1 MFDIKS
7 RSRYSFHVLAMAC
20 FKIKADRQVKLAK
33 SRPKQ
38 MDGGRT
44 GYGRLIIESSLVI
57 KTSVLI
63 KRWATVIFIESLRV
77 TRSVM
82 LRNAPLSMKLLLIL
96 IFPLLGFL
104 AFAGLYVADK
114 SETLGDN
121 SRAVTATSVART
133 LSDVVTTLQRERGA
147 SGVFL
152 GSGGKT
158 MQDKLR
164 SLRQETDKAMV
175 EMRAQSTEGLSG
187 TENVSRALDDVIA
200 LRLKV
205 DALAINNT
213 ESGARFTD
221 IIKVLIG
228 FTYSLEAT
236 IEDPQILRALSSLNQ
251 FVDMKERAGRE
262 RVLLGLAFNQNRFDA
277 ALLSRFSRNLGE
289 FSGYYEAFQRWS
301 PEVFK
306 TKLNA
311 VLQQPASL
319 EVARL
324 QRLGFDTPLGDPL
337 NVKPEDWFNLAT
349 SRIDM
354 MAQVETELGQ
364 TVVSLASDAR
374 NEAERSLYVAIG
386 TVVMML
392 IVVLWLAS
400 VIIRNIKIAVVDVN
414 RTLVALSTRD
424 LTARTR
430 YTGKDEFGEI
440 SRNLDNMAQQIS
452 DVIREI
458 GSATAQVATAAEQ
471 SSAVAL
477 QTSQNVAQQ
486 RQGTDQ
492 VATAISQMSS
502 TVKDV
507 ARSTTDASEMSQR
520 VNASTMQGKAE
531 IENTISLIQGLSLQ
545 AQQTSQIIGELKG
558 ESNSISSVLDV
569 IRGVADQTNLLALNA
584 AIEAARAGEQGR
596 GFAVVADEV
605 RNLAKKT
612 QDSTVSIQ
620 QMIANLQSG
629 SERAAASMQET
640 LGKAQEGASNVVR
653 AGELLE
659 EIAEGIASISDRNI
673 QVASA
678 AEEQSLVAEEI
689 HRNVHDINA
698 LVIQVSAGAE
708 QTAVTSRELARLAE
722 QQQGLVGRFKVS

>member
-1 MFDIKS
+1 MHVM
-7 RSRYSFHVLAMAC
+7 RSA
-20 FKIKADRQVKLAK
+20 
-33 SRPKQ
+33 
-38 MDGGRT
+38 
-44 GYGRLIIESSLVI
+44 
-57 KTSVLI
+57 
-63 KRWATVIFIESLRV
+63 
-77 TRSVM
+77 M

-104 AFAGLYVADK
+104 AFAGLFVADK
-114 SETLGDN
+114 SENLGDMR
-121 SRAVTATSVART
+121 RAVTATAVAQK
-133 LSDVVTTLQRERGA
+133 LSNVVTTIQRERGA

-152 GSGGKT
+152 GSGGKS
-158 MQDKLR
+158 MQDKLKTF
-164 SLRQETDKAMV
+164 RQETDKAIS
-175 EMRAQSTEGLSG
+175 EMRAQSTDGIPG
-187 TENVSRALDDVIA
+187 PDKVYRALDDLTA
-200 LRLKV
+200 LRLKI
-205 DALAINNT
+205 DTLGINNT
-213 ESGARFTD
+213 ESSTRFTD
-221 IIKVLIG
+221 VIKTLVG
-228 FTYSLEAT
+228 FSYSLEAS
-236 IEDPQILRALSSLNQ
+236 IEDPQILRGLSSLNQ
-251 FVDMKERAGRE
+251 FIDMKERAGRE
-262 RVLLGLAFNQNRFDA
+262 RVLLVQAFNQNRFDA
-277 ALLSRFSRNLGE
+277 PLLSRFSRNLGE
-289 FSGYYEAFQRWS
+289 FSGYLEAFQRWS

-306 TKLNA
+306 TKLND
-311 VLQQPASL
+311 VMQQPGSL

-324 QRLGFDTPLGDPL
+324 QRLGFDTPMGDPL
-337 NVKPEDWFNLAT
+337 NVKPEDWFNLST
-349 SRIDM
+349 VRIDM
-354 MAQVETELGQ
+354 MAQVEAELGQ
-364 TVVSLASDAR
+364 NVVGLATDAR
-374 NEAERSLYVAIG
+374 SSAQSSLYVAVA
-386 TVVMML
+386 TVVLML

-400 VIIRNIKIAVVDVN
+400 VIIRNIKVAVVDVN
-414 RTLVALSTRD
+414 RTLMALSTRD

-430 YTGKDEFGEI
+430 YIGKDEFGEI
-440 SRNLDNMAQQIS
+440 SRNLDNMAHQIS
-452 DVIREI
+452 EVISEI

-477 QTSQNVAQQ
+477 QTNQNVAQQ

-492 VATAISQMSS
+492 VATAISEMSA

-507 ARSTTDASEMSQR
+507 ARSTTDAAEMSQR
-520 VNASTMQGKAE
+520 VNNSTVQGKTE
-531 IENTISLIQGLSLQ
+531 IDNTIGLIQELSVQ
-545 AQQTSQIIGELKG
+545 AEETSRIIDELKG

-612 QDSTVSIQ
+612 QDYTVSIQ
-620 QMIANLQSG
+620 KMIANLQSG

-659 EIAEGIASISDRNI
+659 EIAEGIATISDRNI

-689 HRNVHDINA
+689 HRNVDDINS

-708 QTAVTSRELARLAE
+708 QTAVTSSELARLAE

>member
-1 MFDIKS
+1 
-7 RSRYSFHVLAMAC
+7 
-20 FKIKADRQVKLAK
+20 
-33 SRPKQ
+33 
-38 MDGGRT
+38 
-44 GYGRLIIESSLVI
+44 
-57 KTSVLI
+57 
-63 KRWATVIFIESLRV
+63 
-77 TRSVM
+77 
-82 LRNAPLSMKLLLIL
+82 MKLLLIL
-96 IFPLLGFL
+96 MFPLLGFL
-104 AFAGLYVADK
+104 AFAGIFVADK
-114 SETLGDN
+114 SETLTDN
-121 SRAVTATSVART
+121 GRAVTATSAARK

-152 GSGGKT
+152 GSGGKS
-158 MQDKLR
+158 MQDKLKT
-164 SLRQETDKAMV
+164 LRQETDKAIS
-175 EMRAQSTEGLSG
+175 EMRTQSTDGIPGLES
-187 TENVSRALDDVIA
+187 VRRALEEMLA
-200 LRLKV
+200 LRGKV
-205 DALAINNT
+205 DSLAINNT

-221 IIKVLIG
+221 IIKTLIG
-228 FTYSLEAT
+228 FNYSLEAS
-236 IEDPQILRALSSLNQ
+236 IEDPEILRALSSLNQ

-262 RVLLGLAFNQNRFDA
+262 RVLLGLAFNQNRFDS

-289 FSGYYEAFQRWS
+289 FSGYYEAFQRWA
-301 PEVFK
+301 PDVFK
-306 TKLNA
+306 SKLNA
-311 VLQQPASL
+311 VLQKPESL

-337 NVKPEDWFNLAT
+337 NIKPEDWFNLST
-349 SRIDM
+349 QRIDM
-354 MAQVETELGQ
+354 MAQVEAELGQ
-364 TVVSLASDAR
+364 TVTGLASDAR
-374 NEAERSLYVAIG
+374 SAAENSLYMAIG
-386 TVVMML
+386 IVIVML
-392 IVVLWLAS
+392 IAVLWLAS

-414 RTLVALSTRD
+414 RTLIALSTRD

-452 DVIREI
+452 EVIREI

-507 ARSTTDASEMSQR
+507 ARSTTDASAMSQR
-520 VNASTMQGKAE
+520 VNASTMQGKIE
-531 IENTISLIQGLSLQ
+531 IDNTVTLIKGLSVQ
-545 AQQTSQIIGELKG
+545 AEQTSRIIDELKG
-558 ESNSISSVLDV
+558 ESDSISSVLDV

-612 QDSTVSIQ
+612 QESTVSIQ
-620 QMIANLQSG
+620 NMIANLQSG
-629 SERAAASMQET
+629 SDRAASSMQET
-640 LGKAQEGASNVVR
+640 LGKARQGATNVVR

-722 QQQGLVGRFKVS
+722 QQQGLVGRFRVS

>member
-1 MFDIKS
+1 
-7 RSRYSFHVLAMAC
+7 
-20 FKIKADRQVKLAK
+20 
-33 SRPKQ
+33 
-38 MDGGRT
+38 
-44 GYGRLIIESSLVI
+44 
-57 KTSVLI
+57 
-63 KRWATVIFIESLRV
+63 
-77 TRSVM
+77 M

-96 IFPLLGFL
+96 IFPLVGFL
-104 AFAGLYVADK
+104 AFAGLFVADK
-114 SETLGDN
+114 SENLGDMR
-121 SRAVTATSVART
+121 RAVTATAVAQK
-133 LSDVVTTLQRERGA
+133 LSNVVTTIQRERGA

-152 GSGGKT
+152 GSGGKS
-158 MQDKLR
+158 MQDKLKAF
-164 SLRQETDKAMV
+164 RQETDKAIS
-175 EMRAQSTEGLSG
+175 EMRTQSTDGIPG
-187 TENVSRALDDVIA
+187 PDKVYRALDDLNA
-200 LRLKV
+200 LRLKI
-205 DALAINNT
+205 DTLGINNT
-213 ESGARFTD
+213 ESSTRFTD
-221 IIKVLIG
+221 VIKTLVG
-228 FTYSLEAT
+228 FSYSLEAS
-236 IEDPQILRALSSLNQ
+236 IEDPEILRGLSSLNQ

-262 RVLLGLAFNQNRFDA
+262 RVLLVQAFNQNRFDA
-277 ALLSRFSRNLGE
+277 PLLSRFSRNLGE
-289 FSGYYEAFQRWS
+289 FSGYLEAFQRWS

-306 TKLNA
+306 TKLND
-311 VLQQPASL
+311 VMQQPGSL

-324 QRLGFDTPLGDPL
+324 QRLGFDTPMGDPL

-349 SRIDM
+349 SRIDL
-354 MAQVETELGQ
+354 MAQVEAELGQ
-364 TVVSLASDAR
+364 NVVSLATAAR
-374 NEAERSLYVAIG
+374 SSAQSSLYVAVA
-386 TVVMML
+386 TVVLML

-414 RTLVALSTRD
+414 RTLIALSTRD

-452 DVIREI
+452 EVIGEI

-486 RQGTDQ
+486 RLGTDQ
-492 VATAISQMSS
+492 MATAISQMSA

-507 ARSTTDASEMSQR
+507 ARSTTDAAAMSQR
-520 VNASTMQGKAE
+520 VNTSTVQGKAE

-545 AQQTSQIIGELKG
+545 AEQTSQIIGELKG
-558 ESNSISSVLDV
+558 ESNAISSVLDV

-612 QDSTVSIQ
+612 QESTVSIQ
-620 QMIANLQSG
+620 NMIANLQSG
-629 SERAAASMQET
+629 SERAATSMQET
-640 LGKAQEGASNVVR
+640 LGKAQAGASNVVR

-689 HRNVHDINA
+689 HRNVNDINS

-722 QQQGLVGRFKVS
+722 QQQGLVGRFRVS

>member
-1 MFDIKS
+1 M
-7 RSRYSFHVLAMAC
+7 
-20 FKIKADRQVKLAK
+20 
-33 SRPKQ
+33 
-38 MDGGRT
+38 
-44 GYGRLIIESSLVI
+44 
-57 KTSVLI
+57 
-63 KRWATVIFIESLRV
+63 
-77 TRSVM
+77 
-82 LRNAPLSMKLLLIL
+82 
-96 IFPLLGFL
+96 FPLLGFL
-104 AFAGLYVADK
+104 AFAGLFVADK
-114 SETLGDN
+114 SENLGDMR
-121 SRAVTATSVART
+121 RAVTATAVAQK
-133 LSDVVTTLQRERGA
+133 LSNVVTTIQRERGA

-152 GSGGKT
+152 GSGGKS
-158 MQDKLR
+158 MQDKLKAF
-164 SLRQETDKAMV
+164 RQETDKAIS
-175 EMRAQSTEGLSG
+175 EMRTQSTDGIPG
-187 TENVSRALDDVIA
+187 PDKVYRALDDLNA
-200 LRLKV
+200 LRLKI
-205 DALAINNT
+205 DTLGINNT
-213 ESGARFTD
+213 ESSTRFTD
-221 IIKVLIG
+221 VIKTLVG
-228 FTYSLEAT
+228 FSYSLEAS
-236 IEDPQILRALSSLNQ
+236 IEDPEILRGLSSLNQ

-262 RVLLGLAFNQNRFDA
+262 RVLLVQAFNQNRFDA
-277 ALLSRFSRNLGE
+277 PLLSRFSRNLGE
-289 FSGYYEAFQRWS
+289 FSGYLEAFQRWS

-306 TKLNA
+306 TKLND
-311 VLQQPASL
+311 VMQQPGSL

-324 QRLGFDTPLGDPL
+324 QRLGFDTPMGDPL

-349 SRIDM
+349 SRIDL
-354 MAQVETELGQ
+354 MAQVEAELGQ
-364 TVVSLASDAR
+364 NVVSLATAAR
-374 NEAERSLYVAIG
+374 SSAQSSLYVAVA
-386 TVVMML
+386 TVVLML

-400 VIIRNIKIAVVDVN
+400 VIIRNIKVAVVDVN
-414 RTLVALSTRD
+414 RTLIALSTRD

-430 YTGKDEFGEI
+430 YVGKDEFGEI

-452 DVIREI
+452 DVIRDI

-492 VATAISQMSS
+492 VATAISEMSA

-507 ARSTTDASEMSQR
+507 ARSTTDAAAMSQR
-520 VNASTMQGKAE
+520 VNTSTVQGKAE

-545 AQQTSQIIGELKG
+545 AEQTSQIIGELKG
-558 ESNSISSVLDV
+558 ESNAISSVLDV

-612 QDSTVSIQ
+612 QESTVSIQ
-620 QMIANLQSG
+620 NMIANLQSG
-629 SERAAASMQET
+629 SERAATSMQET
-640 LGKAQEGASNVVR
+640 LGKAQAGASNVVR

-689 HRNVHDINA
+689 HRNVDDINS

>member
-1 MFDIKS
+1 M
-7 RSRYSFHVLAMAC
+7 
-20 FKIKADRQVKLAK
+20 
-33 SRPKQ
+33 
-38 MDGGRT
+38 
-44 GYGRLIIESSLVI
+44 
-57 KTSVLI
+57 
-63 KRWATVIFIESLRV
+63 
-77 TRSVM
+77 
-82 LRNAPLSMKLLLIL
+82 
-96 IFPLLGFL
+96 FPLLGFL
-104 AFAGLYVADK
+104 AFAGIFVADK
-114 SETLGDN
+114 SETFGEN
-121 SRAVTATSVART
+121 SRAVTATNAAQK

-152 GSGGKT
+152 GSGGKS
-158 MQDKLR
+158 MQDKLKTF
-164 SLRQETDKAMV
+164 RQETDKAMG
-175 EMRAQSTEGLSG
+175 EMRAQSTQDIPG
-187 TENVSRALDDVIA
+187 TANVLRALDDVIA

-205 DALAINNT
+205 DGLAINNT
-213 ESGARFTD
+213 ESGTRFTD
-221 IIKVLIG
+221 IIKTLIG
-228 FTYSLEAT
+228 YNYSLEAS

-301 PEVFK
+301 PEAFK
-306 TKLNA
+306 TRLND
-311 VLQQPASL
+311 VLQQPGSL

-337 NVKPEDWFNLAT
+337 NIKPEDWFNLST
-349 SRIDM
+349 SRIDL
-354 MAQVETELGQ
+354 MAKVEAELGQ
-364 TVVSLASDAR
+364 TVVGLASDAR
-374 NEAERSLYVAIG
+374 STAESSLYVAIA
-386 TVVMML
+386 TVIAML
-392 IVVLWLAS
+392 IAVLWLAS

-414 RTLVALSTRD
+414 RTLIALSTRD

-452 DVIREI
+452 EVIGEI

-486 RQGTDQ
+486 RLGTDQ
-492 VATAISQMSS
+492 MATAISQMSA

-507 ARSTTDASEMSQR
+507 ARSTTDAAAMSQR
-520 VNASTMQGKAE
+520 VNTSTVQGKAE

-545 AQQTSQIIGELKG
+545 AEQTSQIIGELKG
-558 ESNSISSVLDV
+558 ESNAISSVLDV

-612 QDSTVSIQ
+612 QESTVSIQ
-620 QMIANLQSG
+620 NMIANLQSG
-629 SERAAASMQET
+629 SERAATSMQET
-640 LGKAQEGASNVVR
+640 LGKAQAGASNVVR

-689 HRNVHDINA
+689 HRNVNDINS

-722 QQQGLVGRFKVS
+722 QQQGLVGRFRVS

>member
-1 MFDIKS
+1 M
-7 RSRYSFHVLAMAC
+7 
-20 FKIKADRQVKLAK
+20 
-33 SRPKQ
+33 
-38 MDGGRT
+38 
-44 GYGRLIIESSLVI
+44 
-57 KTSVLI
+57 
-63 KRWATVIFIESLRV
+63 
-77 TRSVM
+77 
-82 LRNAPLSMKLLLIL
+82 
-96 IFPLLGFL
+96 FPLLGFL
-104 AFAGLYVADK
+104 AFAGIFVADK
-114 SETLGDN
+114 SETFGEN
-121 SRAVTATSVART
+121 SLAVTATNAAQK

-152 GSGGKT
+152 GSGGKS
-158 MQDKLR
+158 MQDKLKTF
-164 SLRQETDKAMV
+164 RQETDKAMG
-175 EMRAQSTEGLSG
+175 EMRAQSTQDIPG
-187 TENVSRALDDVIA
+187 TANVLRALDDVIA

-205 DALAINNT
+205 DGLAINNT
-213 ESGARFTD
+213 ESGTRFTD
-221 IIKVLIG
+221 IIKTLIG
-228 FTYSLEAT
+228 YNYSLEAS

-301 PEVFK
+301 PEAFK
-306 TKLNA
+306 TRLND
-311 VLQQPASL
+311 VLQQPGSL

-337 NVKPEDWFNLAT
+337 NIKPEDWFNLST
-349 SRIDM
+349 SRIDL
-354 MAQVETELGQ
+354 MAKVEAELGQ
-364 TVVSLASDAR
+364 TVVGLASDAR
-374 NEAERSLYVAIG
+374 STAESSLYVAIA
-386 TVVMML
+386 TVIAML
-392 IVVLWLAS
+392 IAVLWLAS

-414 RTLVALSTRD
+414 RTLIALSTRD
-424 LTARTR
+424 LTARTC

-452 DVIREI
+452 EVIGEI

-471 SSAVAL
+471 SSSVAL

-492 VATAISQMSS
+492 VATAISEMSA

-507 ARSTTDASEMSQR
+507 ARSTTDAAAMSQR
-520 VNASTMQGKAE
+520 VNTSTVQGKAE

-545 AQQTSQIIGELKG
+545 AEQTSQIIGELKG
-558 ESNSISSVLDV
+558 ESNAISSVLDV

-612 QDSTVSIQ
+612 QESTVSIQ
-620 QMIANLQSG
+620 NMIANLQSG
-629 SERAAASMQET
+629 SERAATSMQET
-640 LGKAQEGASNVVR
+640 LGKAQAGASSVVR

-689 HRNVHDINA
+689 HRNVDDINS

-722 QQQGLVGRFKVS
+722 QQQGLVGRFRVS

>member
-1 MFDIKS
+1 
-7 RSRYSFHVLAMAC
+7 
-20 FKIKADRQVKLAK
+20 
-33 SRPKQ
+33 
-38 MDGGRT
+38 
-44 GYGRLIIESSLVI
+44 
-57 KTSVLI
+57 
-63 KRWATVIFIESLRV
+63 
-77 TRSVM
+77 M

-104 AFAGLYVADK
+104 AFAGLFVADK
-114 SETLGDN
+114 SENLGDMR
-121 SRAVTATSVART
+121 RAVTATAVAQK
-133 LSDVVTTLQRERGA
+133 LSNVVTTIQRERGA

-152 GSGGKT
+152 GSGGKS
-158 MQDKLR
+158 MQDKLKAF
-164 SLRQETDKAMV
+164 RQETDKAIS
-175 EMRAQSTEGLSG
+175 EMRAQSTDGIPSPDK
-187 TENVSRALDDVIA
+187 VYRALDDLTA
-200 LRLKV
+200 LRLKI
-205 DALAINNT
+205 DTLGINNT
-213 ESGARFTD
+213 ESSTRFTD
-221 IIKVLIG
+221 VIKTLVG
-228 FTYSLEAT
+228 FSYSLEAS
-236 IEDPQILRALSSLNQ
+236 IEDPEILRGLSSLNQ

-262 RVLLGLAFNQNRFDA
+262 RVLLVQAFNQNRFDA
-277 ALLSRFSRNLGE
+277 PLLSRFSRNLGE
-289 FSGYYEAFQRWS
+289 FSGYLEAFQRWS

-306 TKLNA
+306 TKLND
-311 VLQQPASL
+311 VMQQPGSL

-324 QRLGFDTPLGDPL
+324 QRLGFDTPMGDPL
-337 NVKPEDWFNLAT
+337 NVKPEDWFNLSTA
-349 SRIDM
+349 RIDM
-354 MAQVETELGQ
+354 MANVEAELGQ
-364 TVVSLASDAR
+364 NVVGLATDAR
-374 NEAERSLYVAIG
+374 SSAQSSLYVAVAI
-386 TVVMML
+386 VVLML

-400 VIIRNIKIAVVDVN
+400 VIIRNIKVAVVDVN
-414 RTLVALSTRD
+414 RTLMALSTRD

-430 YTGKDEFGEI
+430 YIGKDEFGEI
-440 SRNLDNMAQQIS
+440 SRNLDNMAHQIS
-452 DVIREI
+452 EVISEI

-477 QTSQNVAQQ
+477 QTNQNVAQQ

-492 VATAISQMSS
+492 VATAISEMSA

-507 ARSTTDASEMSQR
+507 ARSTTDAAEMSQR
-520 VNASTMQGKAE
+520 VNSSTVQGKTE
-531 IENTISLIQGLSLQ
+531 IDNTIGLIQELSVQ
-545 AQQTSQIIGELKG
+545 AEETSRIIDELKG

-620 QMIANLQSG
+620 KMIANLQSG

-659 EIAEGIASISDRNI
+659 EIAEGIATISDRNI

-689 HRNVHDINA
+689 HRNVDDINS

>member
-1 MFDIKS
+1 
-7 RSRYSFHVLAMAC
+7 
-20 FKIKADRQVKLAK
+20 
-33 SRPKQ
+33 
-38 MDGGRT
+38 
-44 GYGRLIIESSLVI
+44 
-57 KTSVLI
+57 
-63 KRWATVIFIESLRV
+63 
-77 TRSVM
+77 M

-104 AFAGLYVADK
+104 AFAGLFVADK
-114 SETLGDN
+114 SENLGDMR
-121 SRAVTATSVART
+121 RAVTATAVAQK
-133 LSDVVTTLQRERGA
+133 LSNVVTTIQRERGA

-152 GSGGKT
+152 GSGGKS
-158 MQDKLR
+158 MQDKLKTF
-164 SLRQETDKAMV
+164 RQETDKAIS
-175 EMRAQSTEGLSG
+175 EMRAQSTDGIPG
-187 TENVSRALDDVIA
+187 PDKVYRALDDLTA
-200 LRLKV
+200 LRLKI
-205 DALAINNT
+205 DTLGISNT
-213 ESGARFTD
+213 ESSTRFTD
-221 IIKVLIG
+221 VIKTLVG
-228 FTYSLEAT
+228 FSYSLEAS
-236 IEDPQILRALSSLNQ
+236 IEDPEILRGLSSLNQ

-262 RVLLGLAFNQNRFDA
+262 RVLLVQAFNQNRFDA
-277 ALLSRFSRNLGE
+277 PLLSRFSRNLGE
-289 FSGYYEAFQRWS
+289 FSGYLEAFQRWS

-306 TKLNA
+306 AKLND
-311 VLQQPASL
+311 VMQQPGSL

-324 QRLGFDTPLGDPL
+324 QRLGFDTPMGDPL

-349 SRIDM
+349 VRIDM
-354 MAQVETELGQ
+354 MAQVEAELGQ
-364 TVVSLASDAR
+364 NVVGVATDAR
-374 NEAERSLYVAIG
+374 SSAQSSLYVAVA
-386 TVVMML
+386 TVVLML

-414 RTLVALSTRD
+414 RTLMALSTRD

-430 YTGKDEFGEI
+430 YIGKDEFGEI

-452 DVIREI
+452 EVIREI

-492 VATAISQMSS
+492 VATAISEMSA

-507 ARSTTDASEMSQR
+507 ARSTTDAAEMSQR
-520 VNASTMQGKAE
+520 VNNSTVQGKTE
-531 IENTISLIQGLSLQ
+531 IDNTIGLIQGLSVQ
-545 AQQTSQIIGELKG
+545 AEETSRIIDELKG
-558 ESNSISSVLDV
+558 ESNAISSVLDV

-620 QMIANLQSG
+620 KMIANLQSG

-659 EIAEGIASISDRNI
+659 EIAEGIATISDRNI

-689 HRNVHDINA
+689 HRNVDDINS

-722 QQQGLVGRFKVS
+722 HQQGLVGRFKVS

>member
-1 MFDIKS
+1 
-7 RSRYSFHVLAMAC
+7 
-20 FKIKADRQVKLAK
+20 
-33 SRPKQ
+33 
-38 MDGGRT
+38 
-44 GYGRLIIESSLVI
+44 
-57 KTSVLI
+57 
-63 KRWATVIFIESLRV
+63 
-77 TRSVM
+77 M
-82 LRNAPLSMKLLLIL
+82 LRNAPLSIKLLLIL
-96 IFPLLGFL
+96 MFPLLGFL
-104 AFAGLYVADK
+104 AFAGIFVADK
-114 SETLGDN
+114 SENLGDMR
-121 SRAVTATSVART
+121 RAVTATSAAQK
-133 LSDVVTTLQRERGA
+133 LSNIVTTLQRERGA

-152 GSGGKT
+152 GSGGKS
-158 MQDKLR
+158 MQDKLKTF
-164 SLRQETDKAMV
+164 RQETDKAIV
-175 EMRAQSTEGLSG
+175 EMRAQSADGIPGL
-187 TENVSRALDDVIA
+187 EKVNRALDDLIA

-205 DALAINNT
+205 DALSINGT
-213 ESGARFTD
+213 ESSTRFTD
-221 IIKVLIG
+221 VVKTLIG
-228 FTYSLEAT
+228 FSYSLEAS
-236 IEDPQILRALSSLNQ
+236 IEDPEILRALSSLNQ

-262 RVLLGLAFNQNRFDA
+262 RVLLVQAFNQNRFDA
-277 ALLSRFSRNLGE
+277 PLLSRFSRNLGE
-289 FSGYYEAFQRWS
+289 FSGYLEAFQRWS
-301 PEVFK
+301 PEIFK
-306 TKLNA
+306 TKLND
-311 VLQQPASL
+311 VMQQPGSL

-324 QRLGFDTPLGDPL
+324 QHLGFDTPLGDAL
-337 NVKPEDWFNLAT
+337 NIKPEDWFNLAT
-349 SRIDM
+349 VRIDM
-354 MAQVETELGQ
+354 MAQVEAELGQ
-364 TVVSLASDAR
+364 TVVSLASNAR
-374 NEAERSLYVAIG
+374 SAAESSLYIAVG
-386 TVVMML
+386 TVILML
-392 IVVLWLAS
+392 VVVLWLAS

-414 RTLVALSTRD
+414 RTLIALSTRD

-452 DVIREI
+452 EVIGEL

-486 RQGTDQ
+486 RLGTDQ
-492 VATAISQMSS
+492 MATAISQMSA

-507 ARSTTDASEMSQR
+507 ARSTTDAAAMSQR
-520 VNASTMQGKAE
+520 VNTSTVQGKAE

-545 AQQTSQIIGELKG
+545 AEQTSQIIGELKG
-558 ESNSISSVLDV
+558 ESNAISSVLDV

-612 QDSTVSIQ
+612 QESTVSIQ
-620 QMIANLQSG
+620 NMIANLQSG
-629 SERAAASMQET
+629 SERAATSMQET
-640 LGKAQEGASNVVR
+640 LGKAQAGASNVVR

-689 HRNVHDINA
+689 HRNVNDINA

>member
-1 MFDIKS
+1 M
-7 RSRYSFHVLAMAC
+7 
-20 FKIKADRQVKLAK
+20 
-33 SRPKQ
+33 
-38 MDGGRT
+38 
-44 GYGRLIIESSLVI
+44 
-57 KTSVLI
+57 
-63 KRWATVIFIESLRV
+63 
-77 TRSVM
+77 
-82 LRNAPLSMKLLLIL
+82 
-96 IFPLLGFL
+96 FPLLGFL
-104 AFAGLYVADK
+104 AFAGIFVADK
-114 SETLGDN
+114 SENLGDMR
-121 SRAVTATSVART
+121 RAVTATSAAQK
-133 LSDVVTTLQRERGA
+133 LSNIVTTLQRERGA

-152 GSGGKT
+152 GSGGKS
-158 MQDKLR
+158 MQDKLKTF
-164 SLRQETDKAMV
+164 RQETDKAIV
-175 EMRAQSTEGLSG
+175 EMRAQSADGIPEL
-187 TENVSRALDDVIA
+187 EKVNRALDDLIA

-205 DALAINNT
+205 DALSINGT
-213 ESGARFTD
+213 ESSTRFTD
-221 IIKVLIG
+221 VVKTLIG
-228 FTYSLEAT
+228 FSYSLEAS
-236 IEDPQILRALSSLNQ
+236 IEDPEILRALSSLNQ

-262 RVLLGLAFNQNRFDA
+262 RVLLVQAFNQNRFDA
-277 ALLSRFSRNLGE
+277 PLLSRFSRNLGE
-289 FSGYYEAFQRWS
+289 FSGYLEAFQRWS
-301 PEVFK
+301 PEIFK
-306 TKLNA
+306 TKLND
-311 VLQQPASL
+311 VMQQPGSL

-324 QRLGFDTPLGDPL
+324 QHLGFDTPLGDAL
-337 NVKPEDWFNLAT
+337 NIKPEDWFNLAT
-349 SRIDM
+349 VRIDM
-354 MAQVETELGQ
+354 MAQVEAELGQ
-364 TVVSLASDAR
+364 TVVSLASNAR
-374 NEAERSLYVAIG
+374 SAAESSLYIAVG
-386 TVVMML
+386 TVILML
-392 IVVLWLAS
+392 VVVLWLAS

-414 RTLVALSTRD
+414 RTLIALSTRD

-452 DVIREI
+452 EVIGEI

-486 RQGTDQ
+486 RLGTDQ
-492 VATAISQMSS
+492 MATAISQMSA

-507 ARSTTDASEMSQR
+507 ARSTTDAAAMSQR
-520 VNASTMQGKAE
+520 VNISTVQGKAE

-545 AQQTSQIIGELKG
+545 AEQTSQIIGELKG
-558 ESNSISSVLDV
+558 ESNAISSVLDV

-612 QDSTVSIQ
+612 QESTVSIQ
-620 QMIANLQSG
+620 NMIANLQSG
-629 SERAAASMQET
+629 SERAATSMQET
-640 LGKAQEGASNVVR
+640 LGKAQAGASNVVR

-689 HRNVHDINA
+689 HRNVNDINA

-722 QQQGLVGRFKVS
+722 QQQGLVGRFRVS

>member
-1 MFDIKS
+1 
-7 RSRYSFHVLAMAC
+7 
-20 FKIKADRQVKLAK
+20 
-33 SRPKQ
+33 
-38 MDGGRT
+38 
-44 GYGRLIIESSLVI
+44 
-57 KTSVLI
+57 
-63 KRWATVIFIESLRV
+63 
-77 TRSVM
+77 M

-96 IFPLLGFL
+96 MFPLLGFL
-104 AFAGLYVADK
+104 AFAGIFVADK
-114 SETLGDN
+114 SENLSDMR
-121 SRAVTATSVART
+121 RAVTATSAAQK
-133 LSDVVTTLQRERGA
+133 LSNVVTTIQRERGA

-152 GSGGKT
+152 GSGGKS
-158 MQDKLR
+158 MQDKLK
-164 SLRQETDKAMV
+164 SFRQETDQAMG
-175 EMRAQSTEGLSG
+175 EMRAQSTEGIPG
-187 TENVSRALDDVIA
+187 PEKVNRALDDLIA

-213 ESGARFTD
+213 ESGTRFTD
-221 IIKVLIG
+221 IIKTLIG
-228 FTYSLEAT
+228 FTYSMEAS

-289 FSGYYEAFQRWS
+289 FSGYFEAFQRWS
-301 PEVFK
+301 PEAFK
-306 TKLNA
+306 TRLND
-311 VLQQPASL
+311 VLQQPGSL

-337 NVKPEDWFNLAT
+337 NIKPEDWFNLST
-349 SRIDM
+349 NRIDL
-354 MAQVETELGQ
+354 MARVEAELGQ
-364 TVVSLASDAR
+364 TVVGLVTDAR
-374 NEAERSLYVAIG
+374 SAAQSSLYVAVA
-386 TVVMML
+386 TVIVML

-400 VIIRNIKIAVVDVN
+400 VIIRNIKVAVVDVN

-452 DVIREI
+452 EVIREI
-458 GSATAQVATAAEQ
+458 GSATSQVATAAGQ

-486 RQGTDQ
+486 RLGTDQ
-492 VATAISQMSS
+492 VATAISEMSA

-507 ARSTTDASEMSQR
+507 ARSTTDAAEMSQR
-520 VNASTMQGKAE
+520 VNNSTVQGKTE
-531 IENTISLIQGLSLQ
+531 IDNTIGLIQGLSVQ
-545 AQQTSQIIGELKG
+545 AEETSRIIDELKG
-558 ESNSISSVLDV
+558 ESNAISSVLDV

-620 QMIANLQSG
+620 NMIANLQSG

-659 EIAEGIASISDRNI
+659 EIAEGIATISDRNI

-689 HRNVHDINA
+689 HRNVNDINA

>member
-1 MFDIKS
+1 
-7 RSRYSFHVLAMAC
+7 
-20 FKIKADRQVKLAK
+20 
-33 SRPKQ
+33 
-38 MDGGRT
+38 
-44 GYGRLIIESSLVI
+44 
-57 KTSVLI
+57 
-63 KRWATVIFIESLRV
+63 
-77 TRSVM
+77 M

-104 AFAGLYVADK
+104 AFAGLFVADK
-114 SETLGDN
+114 SENLGDMR
-121 SRAVTATSVART
+121 RAVTATAVAQK
-133 LSDVVTTLQRERGA
+133 LSNVVTTMQRERGA

-152 GSGGKT
+152 DSGGKS
-158 MQDKLR
+158 MQDKLKTF
-164 SLRQETDKAMV
+164 RQETDKAIS
-175 EMRAQSTEGLSG
+175 EMRAQSTDGIPG
-187 TENVSRALDDVIA
+187 PDKVYRALDDLTA
-200 LRLKV
+200 LRLKI
-205 DALAINNT
+205 DTLGINNT
-213 ESGARFTD
+213 ESSARFTD
-221 IIKVLIG
+221 VIKTLVG
-228 FTYSLEAT
+228 FSYSLEAS
-236 IEDPQILRALSSLNQ
+236 IEDPEILRGLSSLNQ

-262 RVLLGLAFNQNRFDA
+262 RVLLVQAFNQNRFDA
-277 ALLSRFSRNLGE
+277 PLLSRFSRNLGE
-289 FSGYYEAFQRWS
+289 FSGYLEAFQRWS

-306 TKLNA
+306 TKLND
-311 VLQQPASL
+311 VMQQPGSL

-324 QRLGFDTPLGDPL
+324 QRLGFDTPMGDPL

-349 SRIDM
+349 VRIDM
-354 MAQVETELGQ
+354 MAQVEAELGQ
-364 TVVSLASDAR
+364 NVVGLATDAR
-374 NEAERSLYVAIG
+374 SSAQSSLYVAVA
-386 TVVMML
+386 TVVLML

-400 VIIRNIKIAVVDVN
+400 VIIRNIKVAVVDVN
-414 RTLVALSTRD
+414 RTLMALSTRD

-430 YTGKDEFGEI
+430 YIGKDEFGEI
-440 SRNLDNMAQQIS
+440 SRNLDNMAHQIS
-452 DVIREI
+452 EVIRDI

-477 QTSQNVAQQ
+477 QTNQNVAQQ

-492 VATAISQMSS
+492 VATAISEMSA

-507 ARSTTDASEMSQR
+507 ARSTTDAAEMSQR
-520 VNASTMQGKAE
+520 VNNSTVQGKTE
-531 IENTISLIQGLSLQ
+531 IDNTIGLIQELSVQ
-545 AQQTSQIIGELKG
+545 AEQTSRIIDELKG

-620 QMIANLQSG
+620 KMIANLQSG

-659 EIAEGIASISDRNI
+659 EIAEGIATISDRNI

-689 HRNVHDINA
+689 HRNVDDINS

>member
-1 MFDIKS
+1 
-7 RSRYSFHVLAMAC
+7 
-20 FKIKADRQVKLAK
+20 
-33 SRPKQ
+33 
-38 MDGGRT
+38 
-44 GYGRLIIESSLVI
+44 
-57 KTSVLI
+57 
-63 KRWATVIFIESLRV
+63 
-77 TRSVM
+77 
-82 LRNAPLSMKLLLIL
+82 
-96 IFPLLGFL
+96 
-104 AFAGLYVADK
+104 
-114 SETLGDN
+114 
-121 SRAVTATSVART
+121 
-133 LSDVVTTLQRERGA
+133 
-147 SGVFL
+147 
-152 GSGGKT
+152 
-158 MQDKLR
+158 
-164 SLRQETDKAMV
+164 
-175 EMRAQSTEGLSG
+175 
-187 TENVSRALDDVIA
+187 
-200 LRLKV
+200 
-205 DALAINNT
+205 
-213 ESGARFTD
+213 
-221 IIKVLIG
+221 
-228 FTYSLEAT
+228 
-236 IEDPQILRALSSLNQ
+236 
-251 FVDMKERAGRE
+251 
-262 RVLLGLAFNQNRFDA
+262 
-277 ALLSRFSRNLGE
+277 
-289 FSGYYEAFQRWS
+289 
-301 PEVFK
+301 
-306 TKLNA
+306 
-311 VLQQPASL
+311 
-319 EVARL
+319 
-324 QRLGFDTPLGDPL
+324 
-337 NVKPEDWFNLAT
+337 
-349 SRIDM
+349 M

>member
-1 MFDIKS
+1 M
-7 RSRYSFHVLAMAC
+7 
-20 FKIKADRQVKLAK
+20 
-33 SRPKQ
+33 
-38 MDGGRT
+38 
-44 GYGRLIIESSLVI
+44 
-57 KTSVLI
+57 
-63 KRWATVIFIESLRV
+63 
-77 TRSVM
+77 
-82 LRNAPLSMKLLLIL
+82 
-96 IFPLLGFL
+96 PLLGFL
-104 AFAGLYVADK
+104 AFAGLFVADK
-114 SETLGDN
+114 SENLGDMR
-121 SRAVTATSVART
+121 RAVTATAVAQK
-133 LSDVVTTLQRERGA
+133 LSNVVTTIQRERGA

-152 GSGGKT
+152 GSGGKS
-158 MQDKLR
+158 MQDKLKTF
-164 SLRQETDKAMV
+164 RQETDKAIS
-175 EMRAQSTEGLSG
+175 EMRAQSTDGIPG
-187 TENVSRALDDVIA
+187 PDKVYRALDDLTA
-200 LRLKV
+200 LRLKI
-205 DALAINNT
+205 DTLGINNT
-213 ESGARFTD
+213 ESSTRFTD
-221 IIKVLIG
+221 VIKTLVG
-228 FTYSLEAT
+228 FSYSLEAS
-236 IEDPQILRALSSLNQ
+236 IEDPQILRGLSSLNQ
-251 FVDMKERAGRE
+251 FIDMKERAGRE
-262 RVLLGLAFNQNRFDA
+262 RVLLVQAFNQNRFDA
-277 ALLSRFSRNLGE
+277 PLLSRFSRNLGE
-289 FSGYYEAFQRWS
+289 FSGYLEAFQRWS

-306 TKLNA
+306 TKLND
-311 VLQQPASL
+311 VMQQPGSL

-324 QRLGFDTPLGDPL
+324 QRLGFDTPMGDPL

-349 SRIDM
+349 VRIDM
-354 MAQVETELGQ
+354 MAQVEAELGQ
-364 TVVSLASDAR
+364 NVVGLATDAR
-374 NEAERSLYVAIG
+374 SSAQSSLYVAVA
-386 TVVMML
+386 TVVLML

-400 VIIRNIKIAVVDVN
+400 VIIRNIKVAVVDVN
-414 RTLVALSTRD
+414 RTLMALSTRD
-424 LTARTR
+424 LTARTG
-430 YTGKDEFGEI
+430 YIGKDEFGEI
-440 SRNLDNMAQQIS
+440 SRNLDNMAHQIS
-452 DVIREI
+452 EVISEI

-477 QTSQNVAQQ
+477 QTNQNVAQQ

-492 VATAISQMSS
+492 VATAISEMSA

-507 ARSTTDASEMSQR
+507 ARSTTDAAEMSQR
-520 VNASTMQGKAE
+520 VNNSTVQGKTE
-531 IENTISLIQGLSLQ
+531 IDNTIGLIQELSVQ
-545 AQQTSQIIGELKG
+545 AEETSRIIDELKG

-620 QMIANLQSG
+620 KMIANLQSG

-659 EIAEGIASISDRNI
+659 EIAEGIATISDRNI

-689 HRNVHDINA
+689 HRNVDDINS

>member
-1 MFDIKS
+1 
-7 RSRYSFHVLAMAC
+7 
-20 FKIKADRQVKLAK
+20 
-33 SRPKQ
+33 
-38 MDGGRT
+38 
-44 GYGRLIIESSLVI
+44 
-57 KTSVLI
+57 
-63 KRWATVIFIESLRV
+63 
-77 TRSVM
+77 M

-104 AFAGLYVADK
+104 AFAGLFVADK
-114 SETLGDN
+114 SENLGDMR
-121 SRAVTATSVART
+121 RAVTATAVAQK
-133 LSDVVTTLQRERGA
+133 LSNVVTTIQRERGA

-152 GSGGKT
+152 GSGGKS
-158 MQDKLR
+158 MQDKLKTF
-164 SLRQETDKAMV
+164 RQETDKAIS
-175 EMRAQSTEGLSG
+175 EMRAQSTDGIPG
-187 TENVSRALDDVIA
+187 PDKVYRALDDLTA
-200 LRLKV
+200 LRLKI
-205 DALAINNT
+205 DTLGINNT
-213 ESGARFTD
+213 ESSTRFTD
-221 IIKVLIG
+221 VIKTLVG
-228 FTYSLEAT
+228 FSYSLEAS
-236 IEDPQILRALSSLNQ
+236 IEDPQILRGLSSLNQ
-251 FVDMKERAGRE
+251 FIDMKERAGRE
-262 RVLLGLAFNQNRFDA
+262 RVLLVQAFNQNRFDA
-277 ALLSRFSRNLGE
+277 PLLSSFSRNLGE
-289 FSGYYEAFQRWS
+289 FSGYLEAFQRWS

-306 TKLNA
+306 TKLND
-311 VLQQPASL
+311 VMQQPGSL

-324 QRLGFDTPLGDPL
+324 QRLGFDTPMGDPL

-349 SRIDM
+349 VRIDM
-354 MAQVETELGQ
+354 MAQVEAELGQ
-364 TVVSLASDAR
+364 NVVGLATDAR
-374 NEAERSLYVAIG
+374 SSAQSSLYVAVA
-386 TVVMML
+386 TVVLML

-400 VIIRNIKIAVVDVN
+400 VIIRNIKVAVVDVN
-414 RTLVALSTRD
+414 RTLMALSTRD
-424 LTARTR
+424 LTARTG
-430 YTGKDEFGEI
+430 YIGKDEFGEI
-440 SRNLDNMAQQIS
+440 SRNLDNMAHQIS
-452 DVIREI
+452 EVISEI

-477 QTSQNVAQQ
+477 QTNQNVAQQ

-492 VATAISQMSS
+492 VATAISEMSA

-507 ARSTTDASEMSQR
+507 ARSTTDAAEMSQR
-520 VNASTMQGKAE
+520 VNNSTVQGKTE
-531 IENTISLIQGLSLQ
+531 IDNTIGLIQELSVQ
-545 AQQTSQIIGELKG
+545 AEETSRIIDELKG

-620 QMIANLQSG
+620 KMIANLQSG

-659 EIAEGIASISDRNI
+659 EIAEGIATISDRNI

-689 HRNVHDINA
+689 HRNVDDINS

>member
-1 MFDIKS
+1 
-7 RSRYSFHVLAMAC
+7 
-20 FKIKADRQVKLAK
+20 
-33 SRPKQ
+33 
-38 MDGGRT
+38 
-44 GYGRLIIESSLVI
+44 
-57 KTSVLI
+57 
-63 KRWATVIFIESLRV
+63 
-77 TRSVM
+77 M

-96 IFPLLGFL
+96 MFPLLGFL
-104 AFAGLYVADK
+104 AFAGIFVADK
-114 SETLGDN
+114 SENLSDMR
-121 SRAVTATSVART
+121 RAVTATSAAQK
-133 LSDVVTTLQRERGA
+133 LSNVVTTIQRERGA

-152 GSGGKT
+152 GSGGKS
-158 MQDKLR
+158 MQDKLK
-164 SLRQETDKAMV
+164 SFRQETDQAMG
-175 EMRAQSTEGLSG
+175 EMRAQSTEGIPG
-187 TENVSRALDDVIA
+187 PEKVNRALDDLIA

-213 ESGARFTD
+213 ESGTRFTD
-221 IIKVLIG
+221 IIKTLIG
-228 FTYSLEAT
+228 FTYSMEAS

-289 FSGYYEAFQRWS
+289 FSGYFEAFQRWS
-301 PEVFK
+301 PEAFK
-306 TKLNA
+306 TRLND
-311 VLQQPASL
+311 VLQQPGSL

-337 NVKPEDWFNLAT
+337 NIKPEDWFNLST
-349 SRIDM
+349 NRIDL
-354 MAQVETELGQ
+354 MARVEAELGQ
-364 TVVSLASDAR
+364 TVVGLATDAR
-374 NEAERSLYVAIG
+374 SAAQSSLYIAVA
-386 TVVMML
+386 TVIVML

-400 VIIRNIKIAVVDVN
+400 VIIRNIKVAVVDVN

-452 DVIREI
+452 EVIREI
-458 GSATAQVATAAEQ
+458 GSATSQVATAAEQ

-486 RQGTDQ
+486 RLGTDQ
-492 VATAISQMSS
+492 VATAISEMSA

-507 ARSTTDASEMSQR
+507 ARSTTDAAEMSQR
-520 VNASTMQGKAE
+520 VNNSTVQGKTE
-531 IENTISLIQGLSLQ
+531 IDNTIGLIQGLSVQ
-545 AQQTSQIIGELKG
+545 AEETSRIIDELKG
-558 ESNSISSVLDV
+558 ESNAISSVLDV

-620 QMIANLQSG
+620 NMIANLQSG

-659 EIAEGIASISDRNI
+659 EIAEGIATISDRNI

-689 HRNVHDINA
+689 HRNVNDINA

>member
-1 MFDIKS
+1 
-7 RSRYSFHVLAMAC
+7 
-20 FKIKADRQVKLAK
+20 
-33 SRPKQ
+33 
-38 MDGGRT
+38 
-44 GYGRLIIESSLVI
+44 
-57 KTSVLI
+57 
-63 KRWATVIFIESLRV
+63 
-77 TRSVM
+77 M
-82 LRNAPLSMKLLLIL
+82 LRNAPLSIKLLLIL
-96 IFPLLGFL
+96 MFPLLGFL
-104 AFAGLYVADK
+104 AFAGIFVADK
-114 SETLGDN
+114 SENLGDMR
-121 SRAVTATSVART
+121 RAVTATSAAQK
-133 LSDVVTTLQRERGA
+133 LSNIVTTLQRERGA

-152 GSGGKT
+152 GSGGKS
-158 MQDKLR
+158 MQDKLKTF
-164 SLRQETDKAMV
+164 RQETDKAIV
-175 EMRAQSTEGLSG
+175 EMRAQSADGIPGL
-187 TENVSRALDDVIA
+187 EKVNRALDDLIA

-205 DALAINNT
+205 DALSINGT
-213 ESGARFTD
+213 ESSTRFTD
-221 IIKVLIG
+221 VVKTLIG
-228 FTYSLEAT
+228 FSYSLEAS
-236 IEDPQILRALSSLNQ
+236 IEDPEILRALSSLNQ

-262 RVLLGLAFNQNRFDA
+262 RVLLVQAFNQNRFDA
-277 ALLSRFSRNLGE
+277 PLLSRFSRNLGE
-289 FSGYYEAFQRWS
+289 FSGYLEAFQRWS
-301 PEVFK
+301 PEIFK
-306 TKLNA
+306 TKLND
-311 VLQQPASL
+311 VMQQPGSL

-324 QRLGFDTPLGDPL
+324 QHLGFDTPLGDAL
-337 NVKPEDWFNLAT
+337 NIKPEDWFNLAT
-349 SRIDM
+349 VRIDM
-354 MAQVETELGQ
+354 MAQVEAELGQ
-364 TVVSLASDAR
+364 TVVSLASNAR
-374 NEAERSLYVAIG
+374 SAAESSLYIAVG
-386 TVVMML
+386 TVILML
-392 IVVLWLAS
+392 VVVLWLAS

-414 RTLVALSTRD
+414 RTLIALSTRD

-452 DVIREI
+452 EVIGEI

-486 RQGTDQ
+486 RLGTDQ
-492 VATAISQMSS
+492 MATAISQMSA

-507 ARSTTDASEMSQR
+507 ARSTTDAAAMSQR
-520 VNASTMQGKAE
+520 VNTSTVQGKAE

-545 AQQTSQIIGELKG
+545 AEQTSQIIGELKG
-558 ESNSISSVLDV
+558 ESNAISSVLDV

-612 QDSTVSIQ
+612 QESTVSIQ
-620 QMIANLQSG
+620 NMIANLQSG
-629 SERAAASMQET
+629 SERAATSMQET
-640 LGKAQEGASNVVR
+640 LGKAQAGASNVVR

-689 HRNVHDINA
+689 HRNVNDINA

-722 QQQGLVGRFKVS
+722 QQQGLVGRFRVS

>member
-1 MFDIKS
+1 
-7 RSRYSFHVLAMAC
+7 
-20 FKIKADRQVKLAK
+20 
-33 SRPKQ
+33 
-38 MDGGRT
+38 
-44 GYGRLIIESSLVI
+44 
-57 KTSVLI
+57 
-63 KRWATVIFIESLRV
+63 
-77 TRSVM
+77 M

-104 AFAGLYVADK
+104 AFAGLFVADK
-114 SETLGDN
+114 SENLGDMR
-121 SRAVTATSVART
+121 RAVTATAVAQK
-133 LSDVVTTLQRERGA
+133 LSNVVTTIQRERGA

-152 GSGGKT
+152 GSGGKS
-158 MQDKLR
+158 MQDKLKAF
-164 SLRQETDKAMV
+164 RQETDKAIS
-175 EMRAQSTEGLSG
+175 EMRTQSTDGIPG
-187 TENVSRALDDVIA
+187 PDKVYRALDDLNA
-200 LRLKV
+200 LRLKI
-205 DALAINNT
+205 DTLGINNT
-213 ESGARFTD
+213 ESSTRFTD
-221 IIKVLIG
+221 VIKTLVG
-228 FTYSLEAT
+228 FSYSLEAS
-236 IEDPQILRALSSLNQ
+236 IEDPEILRGLSSLNQ

-262 RVLLGLAFNQNRFDA
+262 RVLLVQAFNQNRFDA
-277 ALLSRFSRNLGE
+277 PLLSRFSRNLGE
-289 FSGYYEAFQRWS
+289 FSGYLEAFQRWS

-306 TKLNA
+306 TKLND
-311 VLQQPASL
+311 VMQQPGSL

-324 QRLGFDTPLGDPL
+324 QRLGFDTPMGDPL

-349 SRIDM
+349 SRIDL
-354 MAQVETELGQ
+354 MAQVEAELGQ
-364 TVVSLASDAR
+364 NVVSLATDAR
-374 NEAERSLYVAIG
+374 SSAQSSLYVAVA
-386 TVVMML
+386 TVVLML

-400 VIIRNIKIAVVDVN
+400 VIIRNIKVAVVDVN
-414 RTLVALSTRD
+414 RTLIALSTRD

-430 YTGKDEFGEI
+430 YVGKDEFGEI

-452 DVIREI
+452 DVIRDI

-492 VATAISQMSS
+492 VATAISEMSA

-507 ARSTTDASEMSQR
+507 ARSTTDAAAMSQR
-520 VNASTMQGKAE
+520 VNTSTVQGKAE

-545 AQQTSQIIGELKG
+545 AEQTSQIIGELKG
-558 ESNSISSVLDV
+558 ESNAISSVLDV

-612 QDSTVSIQ
+612 QESTVSIQ
-620 QMIANLQSG
+620 NMIANLQSG
-629 SERAAASMQET
+629 SERAATSMQET
-640 LGKAQEGASNVVR
+640 LGKAQAGASSVVR

-689 HRNVHDINA
+689 HRNVDDINS

-722 QQQGLVGRFKVS
+722 QQQGLVGRFRVS

>member
-1 MFDIKS
+1 
-7 RSRYSFHVLAMAC
+7 
-20 FKIKADRQVKLAK
+20 
-33 SRPKQ
+33 
-38 MDGGRT
+38 
-44 GYGRLIIESSLVI
+44 
-57 KTSVLI
+57 
-63 KRWATVIFIESLRV
+63 
-77 TRSVM
+77 M
-82 LRNAPLSMKLLLIL
+82 LRNAPLSIKLLLIL
-96 IFPLLGFL
+96 MFPLLGFL
-104 AFAGLYVADK
+104 AFAGIFVADK
-114 SETLGDN
+114 SENLGDMR
-121 SRAVTATSVART
+121 RAVTATSAAQK
-133 LSDVVTTLQRERGA
+133 LSNIVTTLQRERGA

-152 GSGGKT
+152 GSGGKS
-158 MQDKLR
+158 MQDKLKTF
-164 SLRQETDKAMV
+164 RQETDKAIV
-175 EMRAQSTEGLSG
+175 EMRAQSADGIPGL
-187 TENVSRALDDVIA
+187 EKVNRALDDLIA

-205 DALAINNT
+205 DALSINGT
-213 ESGARFTD
+213 ESSTRFTD
-221 IIKVLIG
+221 VVKTLIG
-228 FTYSLEAT
+228 FSYSLEAS
-236 IEDPQILRALSSLNQ
+236 IEDPEILRALSSLNQ

-262 RVLLGLAFNQNRFDA
+262 RVLLVQAFNQNRFDA
-277 ALLSRFSRNLGE
+277 PLLSRFSRNLGE
-289 FSGYYEAFQRWS
+289 FSGYLEAFQRWS
-301 PEVFK
+301 PEIFK
-306 TKLNA
+306 TKLND
-311 VLQQPASL
+311 VMQQPGSL

-324 QRLGFDTPLGDPL
+324 QHLGFDTPLGDAL
-337 NVKPEDWFNLAT
+337 NIKPEDWFNLAT
-349 SRIDM
+349 VRIDM
-354 MAQVETELGQ
+354 MAQVEAELGQ
-364 TVVSLASDAR
+364 TVVSLASNAR
-374 NEAERSLYVAIG
+374 SAAESSLYIAVG
-386 TVVMML
+386 TVILML
-392 IVVLWLAS
+392 VVVLWLAS

-414 RTLVALSTRD
+414 RTLIALSTRD

-452 DVIREI
+452 EVIGEI

-486 RQGTDQ
+486 RLGTDQ
-492 VATAISQMSS
+492 MATAISQMSA

-507 ARSTTDASEMSQR
+507 ARSTTDAAAMSQR
-520 VNASTMQGKAE
+520 VNISTVQGKAE

-545 AQQTSQIIGELKG
+545 AEQTSQIIGELKG
-558 ESNSISSVLDV
+558 ESNAISSVLDV

-612 QDSTVSIQ
+612 QESTVSIQ
-620 QMIANLQSG
+620 NMIANLQSG
-629 SERAAASMQET
+629 SERAATSMQET
-640 LGKAQEGASNVVR
+640 LGKAQAGASNVVR

-689 HRNVHDINA
+689 HRNVNDINA

-722 QQQGLVGRFKVS
+722 QQQGLVGRFRVS